1 MSVPGT
7 LNCSLHRTR
16 SQTGPRPE
24 ARCLGGLHCTA
35 SKHQQDL
42 QQTRQEISSTPRVCA
57 CIYCLRFAI
66 PAEAISG
73 TRRGTLELQDFS
85 KTKKKYKKCSWRRGE
100 AVLTRTCQK
109 GEKRS
114 GLQYLFELE
123 SNDECLQERHQRS
136 EFMRWQ
142 EVRRG

>member
-1 MSVPGT
+1 MMKFNSDV
-7 LNCSLHRTR
+7 
-16 SQTGPRPE
+16 
-24 ARCLGGLHCTA
+24 
-35 SKHQQDL
+35 
-42 QQTRQEISSTPRVCA
+42 A
-57 CIYCLRFAI
+57 CMLSHVHSFLVSNCLRFAI

-142 EVRRG
+142 EVGRG

>member
-1 MSVPGT
+1 MHV
-7 LNCSLHRTR
+7 
-16 SQTGPRPE
+16 
-24 ARCLGGLHCTA
+24 RCQLGLKSENVEKRFA
-35 SKHQQDL
+35 L
-42 QQTRQEISSTPRVCA
+42 Q
-57 CIYCLRFAI
+57 YCLRFAI

-100 AVLTRTCQK
+100 AVLTRTCQN

-136 EFMRWQ
+136 ECMRWQ
-142 EVRRG
+142 EIGRG